1 MTTALLRFEL
11 AAARRGRT
19 AIMFAAGFA
28 LASMAI
34 AVVGLSAGGAV
45 AVQGFGR
52 TSVSLLQLILWV
64 VPLLALLTGAAAGSE
79 CYEVEYIAALPVSRS
94 ALVFSRWTAWLT
106 TLGAALC
113 VGLGSA
119 GLVIGLLAGSA
130 DAMRYLALLAVAVLL
145 LASCLAIGIAIGA
158 AVRDRGRAL
167 ALAIVVWGLL
177 VVGVDLLAIGLLAL
191 LPAGQATWWLSLL
204 LMANPVDCARAL
216 GLGLF
221 TGEVL
226 AGPTGA
232 ALRAVMGGWG
242 AWLLAGALAAWT
254 ALPLAVA
261 VRTLRR
267 RDL

>member
-1 MTTALLRFEL
+1 MTTAVLRFEL

-19 AIMFAAGFA
+19 AVLFAAGFA
-28 LASMAI
+28 LASIAI

-45 AVQGFGR
+45 AVQGFAR

-79 CYEVEYIAALPVSRS
+79 CYDVEYIAALPVSRP
-94 ALVFSRWTAWLT
+94 ALVFSRWMAWLI
-106 TLGAALC
+106 TLGAALF

-119 GLVIGLLAGSA
+119 GVLIGLLAGTA
-130 DAMRYLALLAVAVLL
+130 DAPRYVALLAIAVLL
-145 LASCLAIGIAIGA
+145 VGSCLAIGIAIGVQ
-158 AVRDRGRAL
+158 VRDRGRAL
-167 ALAIVVWGLL
+167 ALAIVIWGLL

-204 LMANPVDCARAL
+204 LMANPVDTARAL

-221 TGEVL
+221 TGDVL

-242 AWLLAGALAAWT
+242 AWFLVCALAAWT
-254 ALPLAVA
+254 ALPLAAA